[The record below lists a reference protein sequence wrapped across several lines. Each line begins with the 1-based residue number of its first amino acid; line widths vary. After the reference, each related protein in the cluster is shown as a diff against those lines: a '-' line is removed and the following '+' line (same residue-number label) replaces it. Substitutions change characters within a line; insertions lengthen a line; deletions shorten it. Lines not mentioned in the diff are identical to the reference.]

1 MLILSF
7 YSDPSQAQ
15 NLVANGSFE
24 QFTNC
29 PTGDGQL
36 GNAVPW
42 NSARGTCDLYNNC
55 NNGNYGVPNNQ
66 IGYQNARTGNG
77 YAGFFASQGWT
88 EVREYLQIQLD
99 EPLEAGV
106 EYCVEFYVCLG
117 DELNSFG
124 EETFDLAVNN
134 LGAYFSSTSFTPDPN
149 NFDFIPVTPQV
160 MNDPTLQILTD
171 TSNWMKVE
179 GQFFANGG
187 EQFLVIGSFHDEFGQ
202 NTTPLGPW
210 GGDNKWSYY
219 LIDDVSVTNCSCA
232 GIVLNTSITNENC
245 SSSDA
250 QIDATAS
257 GGQGLYNYYL
267 SQNGILIDST
277 LSSTQTIFD
286 NLPAGIY
293 QLAAIDEVNCE
304 FDTLF
309 TITNNPF
316 PELLVTITDDSCE
329 SGIGSIE
336 INSIN
341 GESLNFNWNDSNLN
355 TNTRFNLTEGGYAVT
370 IINSQGCQID
380 TVFNIST
387 TNKPVAIIGISPSPP
402 YQVNSTINVS
412 NYSNPNAVGISSH
425 YWLFSNG
432 DENTNE
438 TFSYLIDSHENLL
451 LTYIIT
457 NSDGCSD
464 TAVLLLQVENE
475 IILPNVITMNNDG
488 INDVYFIKNLNPH
501 FTNHLV
507 ILNRWGNIVYKSENY
522 QNDWK
527 PENLTEGVYFYELN
541 QSNETGEINSEH
553 SGFIHVLNSN

>member
-1 MLILSF
+1 MIIIQPCIDLVRIKFGYLAFCNASQWTLAPYRQYFRSNSIVNLKRIMTNKYLYAVFLMLILSF

-149 NFDFIPVTPQV
+149 NFDFVPVTPQV

-202 NTTPLGPW
+202 VTTPLGPW

-219 LIDDVSVTNCSCA
+219 LIDDVSVTNCSC
-232 GIVLNTSITNENC
+232 E
-245 SSSDA
+245 
-250 QIDATAS
+250 
-257 GGQGLYNYYL
+257 GLYSSVTSQNMGCDGQLGSIESIAQGGTAPYEFFLY
-267 SQNGILIDST
+267 QNGILADSIINANQANFTDLDGGLYQLTLIDS
-277 LSSTQTIFD
+277 
-286 NLPAGIY
+286 AG
-293 QLAAIDEVNCE
+293 CE
-304 FDTLF
+304 FDTVF
-309 TITNNPF
+309 AIMPYQF
-316 PELLVTITDDSCE
+316 PE
-329 SGIGSIE
+329 
-336 INSIN
+336 
-341 GESLNFNWNDSNLN
+341 
-355 TNTRFNLTEGGYAVT
+355 
-370 IINSQGCQID
+370 
-380 TVFNIST
+380 
-387 TNKPVAIIGISPSPP
+387 
-402 YQVNSTINVS
+402 
-412 NYSNPNAVGISSH
+412 
-425 YWLFSNG
+425 FS
-432 DENTNE
+432 
-438 TFSYLIDSHENLL
+438 FF
-451 LTYIIT
+451 
-457 NSDGCSD
+457 
-464 TAVLLLQVENE
+464 Q
-475 IILPNVITMNNDG
+475 
-488 INDVYFIKNLNPH
+488 
-501 FTNHLV
+501 
-507 ILNRWGNIVYKSENY
+507 ILNI
-522 QNDWK
+522 
-527 PENLTEGVYFYELN
+527 
-541 QSNETGEINSEH
+541 I
-553 SGFIHVLNSN
+553 